1 MPKDAHLLS
10 PMSQALLRAARMG
23 QVNKPPPPQIEEDKE
38 LGEDEDA
45 DADMESTFAVRRWAL
60 VPRHLEG
67 AEPEYLAKRRKGLP
81 SVYGGTVMPPGG
93 TGQMRK
99 TKVRKI
105 DTDGNTAVWDVLV
118 PEGQTV
124 EGEILEGE
132 GFSTQAAPAPGTI
145 VEGVGVVNAE
155 GLVIA
160 GDQMSTPARRRPPPP
175 KRKAKGPGRGRR
187 KRVGFVSISNPGG
200 VHSRRGGHGAPMG
213 PRPRDGASLK
223 PGLLSDQGT
232 PQNADIEMGEDS
244 VLQDGEEAGE
254 DGSDDEEE
262 GEDVDDNDRE
272 EGELSPS
279 SSVANLNPTKFP
291 KSPIPNPLAERGV
304 AHDPILELT
313 LTVPQLPI
321 NREPS
326 SSPDLPLAAG
336 QTFHAGAPLI
346 RIDPAQDAILDPLPT
361 SFDDTL
367 ISGEILVEAA
377 PPPQE
382 SSANAELPADHGPL
396 NGLAEPVILNS
407 KPTEPVPETEPDLF
421 PDGEE
426 DLLGSL
432 ERSLDRADDMG

>member
-38 LGEDEDA
+38 LGDDEDA
-45 DADMESTFAVRRWAL
+45 DADMESTFAVKRWAL

-81 SVYGGTVMPPGG
+81 SVYGVTAMPPGG

-99 TKVRKI
+99 TKVRKT

-132 GFSTQAAPAPGTI
+132 SFSTQAAPAPGTI

-160 GDQMSTPARRRPPPP
+160 GDQMSTPAKRRPPPP

-213 PRPRDGASLK
+213 PRPRDGDSLK
-223 PGLLSDQGT
+223 PGLMSDQGT
-232 PQNADIEMGEDS
+232 PQNADLEMGEDS

-262 GEDVDDNDRE
+262 GEDGDDNDRE

-279 SSVANLNPTKFP
+279 PSVANLNPTKFS
-291 KSPIPNPLAERGV
+291 KSPIPNPLAERGM
-304 AHDPILELT
+304 AHDPIPELT

-326 SSPDLPLAAG
+326 SSPDLPLAASQVF
-336 QTFHAGAPLI
+336 QTGAPLI
-346 RIDPAQDAILDPLPT
+346 KIDPAQEAIPAPLPT
-361 SFDDTL
+361 DFDEIPIL
-367 ISGEILVEAA
+367 GQILVEAA
-377 PPPQE
+377 PPPQLF
-382 SSANAELPADHGPL
+382 SANAELPVDHGVL
-396 NGLAEPVILNS
+396 NSLAEPIVSNS
-407 KPTEPVPETEPDLF
+407 EPAEPDPETEPDLF

>member
-67 AEPEYLAKRRKGLP
+67 VEPEYLAKRRKGLP
-81 SVYGGTVMPPGG
+81 SVYGVTVMPLGG

-99 TKVRKI
+99 TKVRKT

-124 EGEILEGE
+124 EGEILQGE
-132 GFSTQAAPAPGTI
+132 SFSTQAAPAPGTI

-200 VHSRRGGHGAPMG
+200 IHSRRGGHGAPMG
-213 PRPRDGASLK
+213 PRPRDGDSLK
-223 PGLLSDQGT
+223 PGLVSDQGT

-262 GEDVDDNDRE
+262 GDDGDDNDRE

-279 SSVANLNPTKFP
+279 PSLANLNPIRFS
-291 KSPIPNPLAERGV
+291 KSPIPNPLAERGM
-304 AHDPILELT
+304 AHDPIPELT

-336 QTFHAGAPLI
+336 QAFHAGAPLI
-346 RIDPAQDAILDPLPT
+346 KIDPAQEATPALPPT
-361 SFDDTL
+361 DFDD
-367 ISGEILVEAA
+367 IPIPGQILVEAA
-377 PPPQE
+377 PSPQA
-382 SSANAELPADHGPL
+382 SSANAELPADRGPL
-396 NGLAEPVILNS
+396 NGLAESIVPNS
-407 KPTEPVPETEPDLF
+407 KPAEPDPEMESDLF

>member
-99 TKVRKI
+99 TKVRKT
-105 DTDGNTAVWDVLV
+105 DADGNTAVWDVLV

-132 GFSTQAAPAPGTI
+132 IFSTQAAPAPGTI

-213 PRPRDGASLK
+213 PRPRDGDNLK
-223 PGLLSDQGT
+223 PGLVSDQGT
-232 PQNADIEMGEDS
+232 PQNADIEDS

-262 GEDVDDNDRE
+262 GDDGDDNDRE

-279 SSVANLNPTKFP
+279 PSLANLNPTKFS
-291 KSPIPNPLAERGV
+291 KSPIPNPLAERGM
-304 AHDPILELT
+304 AHDSIPELT
-313 LTVPQLPI
+313 LTAPQLPI

-336 QTFHAGAPLI
+336 QAFHAGAPLI
-346 RIDPAQDAILDPLPT
+346 RIDPAQEVIPALPPDLDDIPIL
-361 SFDDTL
+361 
-367 ISGEILVEAA
+367 GQILVEAA
-377 PPPQE
+377 PSPQA
-382 SSANAELPADHGPL
+382 SSANAGLSADHGTL
-396 NGLAEPVILNS
+396 NGLTESIVPNS
-407 KPTEPVPETEPDLF
+407 KPAEPDPKMESDLF

>member
-145 VEGVGVVNAE
+145 VQGVGVVNAE

-200 VHSRRGGHGAPMG
+200 VHSRRGGHGTPMG

-279 SSVANLNPTKFP
+279 PSVANLNPTKFS
-291 KSPIPNPLAERGV
+291 KSLIPNPLAERGM

-313 LTVPQLPI
+313 LTDPQLPI

-336 QTFHAGAPLI
+336 QTFQAGAPLI
-346 RIDPAQDAILDPLPT
+346 RIDPAQDTILDPLPT
-361 SFDDTL
+361 GFDDTL

-396 NGLAEPVILNS
+396 NGLAEPVVLNS
-407 KPTEPVPETEPDLF
+407 KPTEPDPETEPDLF

>member
-200 VHSRRGGHGAPMG
+200 VHSRRGGHGVPMG

-279 SSVANLNPTKFP
+279 PSVANLNPTKFP
-291 KSPIPNPLAERGV
+291 KSPIPNPLGERGV

-321 NREPS
+321 NRDPS